1 MDRARLMLREE
12 LPTMSECLE
21 ALCEVAP
28 TKSQATSTDDDD
40 GRYLISQLPNASQLR
55 CKFNVWGRPSPP
67 DIPDYEDGL
76 PMDVL
81 GQGLDSIDRN
91 RMAGWFRACQNR
103 MKIWPARHQVSQI
116 QDSHPWR
123 GLGIPI

>member
-1 MDRARLMLREE
+1 
-12 LPTMSECLE
+12 MSECLE

-76 PMDVL
+76 PIWMFWVR
-81 GQGLDSIDRN
+81 GSIRSTVI
-91 RMAGWFRACQNR
+91 AWLVGFERAR
-103 MKIWPARHQVSQI
+103 T
-116 QDSHPWR
+116 
-123 GLGIPI
+123 G